1 MANVSL
7 VQPLASA
14 QTTAAKAS
22 LVTAAYVTVAHPSAT
37 PKRIA
42 TSARSASTVA
52 ALMGQQLVLAQM
64 TVEMD

>member
-1 MANVSL
+1 
-7 VQPLASA
+7 
-14 QTTAAKAS
+14 
-22 LVTAAYVTVAHPSAT
+22 VTVAHPSAI

-64 TVEMD
+64 TVAMD